1 MHSTGLQY
9 MLDLVNKQWNSC
21 SSLAEPD
28 SHMRV
33 GLRETTYAVNES
45 KLTVVWDVGIGGSIP
60 FKMGCCGLWV
70 DLIVY

>member
-1 MHSTGLQY
+1 MVVESRRARL
-9 MLDLVNKQWNSC
+9 
-21 SSLAEPD
+21 

-33 GLRETTYAVNES
+33 GLRETTHAVSES

-60 FKMGCCGLWV
+60 SKMGCSGLWV